1 MAAFLSALFPGLG
14 QAAGGRSRRGGIVA
28 IPAIA
33 LAIVLLI
40 VLIFSRRSLTDGV
53 FSSQLLISFLIVN
66 TLAGL
71 YHLWAIVDAY
81 FGVDKGVIQGIP
93 TRGASKR
100 NSNTLKMGLP
110 ILLVL
115 LVVTS
120 GAHLFIG
127 VVINNGRTAA
137 DCLFDPGGRCV
148 AENGGNYGNDPSV
161 PDVSGDPGDTTPGPS
176 LSAMPAGTPVPGWA
190 STVDAV
196 KVRSGAGTSFAIITT
211 IAKGTRFT
219 GQVVSG
225 GAYSIDGVAMTDWIK
240 IDDGQALAGGYAA
253 KGYFDEVLIEPATPK
268 PSTSLTPIVYP
279 TTSLPPAS
287 SVNTKWDA
295 DGYLNVLL
303 VGADSGAGRASMRTD
318 TMILLQVKT
327 STGQAAMYGIPR
339 NLFNVP
345 LPPQWADAWDCHCF
359 YGYYGSPAS
368 GGNYMLNA
376 LWQWGAW
383 RARDKFPGT
392 GATTDF
398 ERGFKV
404 LEGTIGELTG
414 TKVDGVVYI
423 NLLGFVKLIDDLG
436 GVEMYVPKRLYDA
449 RMPKPDGP
457 GTFVLDIA
465 AGQHH
470 FDGQTALAYA
480 RSRHS
485 SDDTDRMARQQS
497 VIKAIRNTVNPCTI
511 LPSVPALL
519 SDLGGMLWTDLPRE
533 DAARV
538 AGLASVIGG
547 NNVQSF
553 SFIPQNG
560 YPEYVTP
567 AVVAKIRDTV
577 AHGLDK
583 APKSSSGGGSSGGG
597 GGFSC

>member
-1 MAAFLSALFPGLG
+1 MAASLSAVFPGLG
-14 QAAGGRSRRGGIVA
+14 QAAGGRSRRGVIVA

-33 LAIVLLI
+33 LTIVLLF

-66 TLAGL
+66 ILAGL

-115 LVVTS
+115 LVATS

-127 VVINNGRTAA
+127 VVINNGRTAV
-137 DCLFDPGGRCV
+137 DCTFAQGGPCGWV
-148 AENGGNYGNDPSV
+148 DISNDPNATFADDPVDTFS
-161 PDVSGDPGDTTPGPS
+161 PDVSIAPS
-176 LSAMPAGTPVPGWA
+176 GTPIPGWQ

-219 GQVVSG
+219 GQIVAG
-225 GAYSIDGVAMTDWIK
+225 GAYSVDGVSMTEWIK
-240 IDDGQALAGGYAA
+240 IDDGQALAGGYVAR
-253 KGYFDEVLIEPATPK
+253 GYFDEVMIQPSTPK

-279 TTSLPPAS
+279 TSSLPPAS
-287 SVNTKWDA
+287 NVATNWDA

-303 VGADSGAGRASMRTD
+303 VGADQGSGRNSLRTD
-318 TMILLQVKT
+318 TMILLQVKVA
-327 STGQAAMYGIPR
+327 TGQAAMYGIPR

-359 YGYYGSPAS
+359 YGYYGSPAA

-376 LWQWGAW
+376 LWQWAAV
-383 RARDKFPGT
+383 RAPEKFPVP
-392 GATTDF
+392 GASQF
-398 ERGFKV
+398 ERGMKV

-414 TKVDGVVYI
+414 THVDGVVYI
-423 NLLGFVKLIDDLG
+423 NLLGFVKLVDDLG
-436 GVEMYVPKRLYDA
+436 GIEMYVPKRLYDA

-457 GTFVLDIA
+457 GTFVLDIPV
-465 AGQHH
+465 GQQH

-485 SDDTDRMARQQS
+485 SDDTDRMGRQQA
-497 VIKAIRNTVNPCTI
+497 VIKAIRNTISPCTI
-511 LPSVPALL
+511 LPRIPSLL
-519 SDLGGMLWTDLPRE
+519 SDLGGMLWTDLPRD
-533 DAARV
+533 DASRI
-538 AGLASVIGG
+538 AGLASAIGG

-567 AVVAKIRDTV
+567 AVVAKIRNTV

-583 APKSSSGGGSSGGG
+583 APKPSSGGGSSGGG
-597 GGFSC
+597 GFSC